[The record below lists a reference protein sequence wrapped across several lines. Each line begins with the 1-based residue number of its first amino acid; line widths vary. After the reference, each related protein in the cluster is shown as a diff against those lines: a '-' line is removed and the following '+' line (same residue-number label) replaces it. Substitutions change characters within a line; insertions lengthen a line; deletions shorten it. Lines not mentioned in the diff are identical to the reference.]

1 LSKLQAEFTKYMG
14 IALKCDAIDFYRSN
28 KNRNKFEYISIETV
42 DELRVSTSLN
52 GGVDTYFFEDEI
64 ENPNLKFA
72 LSKLTKRQREIFELY
87 VGITETNVTVTIS
100 NVKKKLIKLM
110 KG

>member
-1 LSKLQAEFTKYMG
+1 
-14 IALKCDAIDFYRSN
+14 
-28 KNRNKFEYISIETV
+28 
-42 DELRVSTSLN
+42 VSTSLN

-87 VGITETNVTVTIS
+87 VDGYKSKEIASCIGITETNVTVTIS